1 MLEVQNVNFNPLMI
15 PFFSPCSGL
24 VVSGYSQQK
33 TVEFFDTMLDKAIK
47 PYKKFKNMYIV
58 DRTTEEFKG
67 LKGNSFFYNSFC
79 LFKNLILI

>member
-58 DRTTEEFKG
+58 DITTEEFKG
-67 LKGNSFFYNSFC
+67 LRGNS
-79 LFKNLILI
+79 